1 MAWFEPSVQ
10 IGGEDGPGGGF
21 GGFIPQAGFDESL
34 AGVAAALEDGAE
46 AICVVK
52 EVVFGAGR
60 GGVGRVGGGGFGDE
74 IEEVERAPVV
84 IEEEVASVEGS
95 ARKGDGDGW
104 EFFDEFVA
112 EVSEASAGL
121 VVVHVFGW
129 DPARFPIEVEAMKRL
144 ASGGVPVGGP
154 AGVGA
159 DEA

>member
-1 MAWFEPSVQ
+1 MQVS
-10 IGGEDGPGGGF
+10 GEDGPGGGF

-46 AICVVK
+46 AIRVVK
-52 EVVFGAGR
+52 EVVFRVGGGGGG

-74 IEEVERAPVV
+74 IEEMERAPVV
-84 IEEEVASVEGS
+84 VEEEVASVEGS
-95 ARKGDGDGW
+95 ASQGDGDGW
-104 EFFDEFVA
+104 EFLDEFVA

-129 DPARFPIEVEAMKRL
+129 DPAGFPIEVEAMKRL
-144 ASGGVPVGGP
+144 ARGGVPAGGP